1 MSTER
6 DRLKAR
12 IAALLAKTVEN
23 GCTEGEAL
31 SAAAKV
37 AELLDRHALSL
48 SDVEIR
54 ESPCER
60 VDFASR
66 HRKRVPLDAC
76 IGAIAGFCDCRV
88 WREKG
93 VDGAVVHV
101 FFGLPEDAAA
111 ARDLAEMVDDAVRA
125 ELGRYKTSR
134 DYARFDTRDRH
145 RVNASFVLGMVNGIA
160 DKLDALKAARD
171 ARHRGTGRDLAVVK
185 TSAVDEAF
193 AELGLVMVEGQGGPR
208 RFIAQR
214 AYDAGSAAGEALDVG

>member
-66 HRKRVPLDAC
+66 
-76 IGAIAGFCDCRV
+76 
-88 WREKG
+88 
-93 VDGAVVHV
+93 
-101 FFGLPEDAAA
+101 AAF
-111 ARDLAEMVDDAVRA
+111 
-125 ELGRYKTSR
+125 S
-134 DYARFDTRDRH
+134 
-145 RVNASFVLGMVNGIA
+145 ASSLSAMPFTIPRT
-160 DKLDALKAARD
+160 KDALTLWRSRVSK
-171 ARHRGTGRDLAVVK
+171 
-185 TSAVDEAF
+185 
-193 AELGLVMVEGQGGPR
+193 
-208 RFIAQR
+208 R
-214 AYDAGSAAGEALDVG
+214 A